1 MVRPKIPD
9 MDPDKRARLDKI
21 YEQRKQCEKQKVT
34 YVYLVTFIEDFQQYL
49 ILAMTT
55 EGVFLVKMLIGLLYC
70 QN

>member
-21 YEQRKQCEKQKVT
+21 YEQRKQCEKRKGNLCLWVT
-34 YVYLVTFIEDFQQYL
+34 LIEDFQQYL

-55 EGVFLVKMLIGLLYC
+55 EGVFLV
-70 QN
+70 